1 MYSGTTLTP
10 YSGRI
15 LGAHQK
21 IDRLARK
28 QLGALLHKNSKY
40 FPSKR
45 EILKF
50 EGKNGPDGIKRKS
63 PAQNEPWHYFNP
75 FDTTDN
81 ELCQMIDEHYG
92 LLIDALKEG
101 NQTRAAFE
109 AAWLAHAIVDGL
121 TPAHHY
127 PYEEELKKLRGDEGR
142 ETRNTIAKKIIM
154 PGEKPSQQ
162 IANNWKMWGPKGLMT
177 SHGTFEFGVATIIA
191 PLKAGP
197 VVLDRDVI
205 KGIQDDGIVPLFRK
219 NAKEIAA
226 MDLFLEYHKRGWTS
240 KLARKV
246 RLELAPT
253 IVSTV
258 MLAWYGAYME
268 AHKVKS

>member
-1 MYSGTTLTP
+1 MYSGTTLTN
-10 YSGRI
+10 YSGNI
-15 LGAHQK
+15 MGAHQK
-21 IDRLARK
+21 IDKMARK
-28 QLGALLHKNSKY
+28 QLAALLHENDSL

-45 EILKF
+45 EILRF

-75 FDTTDN
+75 FNEEDN
-81 ELCQMIDEHYG
+81 ELRSIISEHYK
-92 LLIDALKEG
+92 LLVEALREK
-101 NQTRAAFE
+101 NNTRAAFE

-127 PYEEELKKLRGDEGR
+127 PYEEELQKLRGDEGK

-154 PGEKPSQQ
+154 PGARPAEQV
-162 IANNWKMWGPKGLMT
+162 ANNWKMWGPGGLMT

-197 VVLDRDVI
+197 VVLDKKVI
-205 KGIQDDGIVPLFRK
+205 ESIQKNGIVPHFVQC
-219 NAKEIAA
+219 AKEIAA

-240 KLARKV
+240 RLARKV
-246 RLELAPT
+246 RHELTPT

-268 AHKVKS
+268 ANKAAK